1 MIKEREKKHRINFC
15 RSHRH
20 PPAGRLR
27 PTRAVGARVAGGAP
41 GTEAASGP
49 ASRGAPQINQKLPGA
64 GRTRT
69 RAAPAL
75 RHSMARRRVV
85 SRRRLALAGRP
96 VRRSALRP
104 SPNRHFHSIR
114 VAHPSR
120 TPPISSIP
128 RRGPAPPTFRTINFG
143 DVAASVFRSY
153 HIGHYSTL
161 YHISFVCGKYYP
173 TMI

>member
-1 MIKEREKKHRINFC
+1 MLNKWRDQNIVKGTELVQIKGLISRRMIKEREKKHRINFC

-85 SRRRLALAGRP
+85 LGSRRVAGLP
-96 VRRSALRP
+96 WPDGRSAARLSVPPQTGTSIP
-104 SPNRHFHSIR
+104 SASPIHHVR
-114 VAHPSR
+114 HPSR
-120 TPPISSIP
+120 LSPVAVPPHLPSAPSIS
-128 RRGPAPPTFRTINFG
+128 G
-143 DVAASVFRSY
+143 AS
-153 HIGHYSTL
+153 
-161 YHISFVCGKYYP
+161 
-173 TMI
+173 